1 MLSNSMVASLPTQI
15 NIRYHLNN
23 NDGQSVLTTLQN
35 NKVKYNPESVINS
48 IKPGVDVG
56 SRLEYACRKNIP
68 YVDDLLKEDV
78 GSSAM
83 VTNTLV
89 NTFLRT

>member
-1 MLSNSMVASLPTQI
+1 M

-23 NDGQSVLTTLQN
+23 NDGQLVLTTLQN
-35 NKVKYNPESVINS
+35 NKVKYNPECVKNS

-68 YVDDLLKEDV
+68 YVFKDFV
-78 GSSAM
+78 GSFAM

-89 NTFLRT
+89 NVFLRA